1 MPDSQPRPYVESS
14 AVPCPQPPGCG
25 QGTGRARLVKCMG
38 RTYCALAEEDRID
51 VSDVTD
57 ITRPLPL
64 GVAVRSGNAAWDI
77 HAPDGR
83 ALLRTDDLLCA
94 LVALRA
100 DYTSSARR

>member
-1 MPDSQPRPYVESS
+1 MPDSQPRLYVESPTVS
-14 AVPCPQPPGCG
+14 CPQPPGCG
-25 QGTGRARLVKCMG
+25 QGPGRAQLVKCMG

-57 ITRPLPL
+57 ITRPLAL
-64 GVAVRSGNAAWDI
+64 GVAVRSGNAVWDI

-83 ALLRTDDLLCA
+83 ALLRTGDLLRA
-94 LVALRA
+94 LVALRT

>member
-1 MPDSQPRPYVESS
+1 MPDSPPSPLTEASIDS
-14 AVPCPQPPGCG
+14 CPQPLGCG
-25 QGTGRARLVKCMG
+25 QSPGRGQLVKCMG
-38 RTYCALAEEDRID
+38 RTYCALTGEDRID

-64 GVAVRSGNAAWDI
+64 GVAVRSGSAVWDI

-83 ALLRTDDLLCA
+83 ALLRTGDLLLA